1 VTIGRSPAD
10 VLRLVVATV
19 ALVVYLVVEALFGS
33 SIAAFFEQLFHG
45 VHALGQS
52 VPSALI
58 AATRFAA
65 TCLVVAGVIMVV
77 RRGRW
82 RLLLTVGVAAVAA
95 ALVYALVHGW
105 VHAYH
110 AALVIPSPTAG
121 PLTNRGF
128 PTGEGTAALAA
139 TATAASPWL
148 VRWQRRASWAV
159 VDAVALALFVTQP
172 VSGASLLAVLLGW
185 LAGAAALVALGS
197 PLRRA
202 TAASV
207 VAGLRQAGV
216 DVVDLHPA
224 AVDARGSTPYFGTD
238 RGGQAVFVKV
248 LGRDERSAD
257 LLFRLY
263 RAVLPRRLGDERP
276 FSSLRREVE
285 HEALVALMAGQE
297 GVRTPALLG
306 FATAQPESFVLVY
319 GGIAGRSLDRVAPE
333 ELSDAITAQLWSQ
346 IRVLRAHRIAH
357 RDLRLA
363 NLFLDDDRQV
373 WIIDFGFAELAAS
386 DLLLA
391 TDLAETV
398 ASLSLKIG
406 ADRAAQQVVDELGAD
421 AAASALTRLDPAYL
435 SGATRTGLKERPEL
449 LPRLRSALGAPDRPD
464 GRDRTPG
471 VVAVDRD

>member
-10 VLRLVVATV
+10 VLRLVVAAS

-45 VHALGQS
+45 VDALGQS
-52 VPSALI
+52 FPSALI
-58 AATRFAA
+58 AAIRFAA

-82 RLLLTVGVAAVAA
+82 RLLVTVGVAAGAA
-95 ALVYALVHGW
+95 ALLYALVHGW
-105 VHAYH
+105 VHEYH
-110 AALVIPSPTAG
+110 AALITPSPSAG

-159 VDAVALALFVTQP
+159 VDAVALALFATQP

-185 LAGAAALVALGS
+185 TAGAAALVGLGS
-197 PLRRA
+197 PRRRA
-202 TAASV
+202 TAATV
-207 VAGLRQAGV
+207 LAGLGQVGV
-216 DVVDLHPA
+216 HVVDLHPA

-238 RGGQAVFVKV
+238 RDGQAVFVKV

-285 HEALVALMAGQE
+285 HEAVVALMAGQQ

-319 GGIAGRSLDRVAPE
+319 RGIAGRSLDRVAPE
-333 ELSDAITAQLWSQ
+333 ELGDAVTAQVWSQ
-346 IRVLRAHRIAH
+346 IRILRDHRIAH

-363 NLFLDDDRQV
+363 NLFLDDDQHV

-391 TDLAETV
+391 TDLAEAV

-406 ADRAAQQVVDELGAD
+406 TERAARQAVDELGAE
-421 AAASALTRLDPAYL
+421 AAATAVVRLDPAYL
-435 SGATRTGLKERPEL
+435 SGATRAGLKDRPQL
-449 LPRLRSALGAPDRPD
+449 LPQLRSALPASGRPA
-464 GRDRTPG
+464 GPDRTPG
-471 VVAVDRD
+471 VVALDRD

>member
-1 VTIGRSPAD
+1 MTIGRSPAD

-19 ALVVYLVVEALFGS
+19 ALVLYLVVEALFGS

-45 VHALGQS
+45 VDALGQS

-58 AATRFAA
+58 AAVRFAA

-159 VDAVALALFVTQP
+159 VDAVA
-172 VSGASLLAVLLGW
+172 LAVLLGW